1 MEVLLRFATTA
12 EAASTTAAID
22 AVQELSRLKPLLYQF
37 AGSHYCEKARWA
49 LDYKGLE
56 YRAKNLIP
64 GPHIKSARRIAKK
77 TALPILVDEARVVQG
92 SAEIISYLDKKLPRP
107 ALTPT
112 NTEDASMAYEW
123 ERYLDRNVGIPL
135 RLLFYHYAFR
145 DRALATEFLLRGTA
159 WWGRPLYFLTFP
171 AIKRAM
177 KKGLGIDP
185 LAAEAASKQLLFAFD
200 KLDERLAKHKFLAGP
215 TFSRAD
221 LTASALLFHRW
232 SEDWQPPPEFDDL
245 MRPLEGRPFYQWAGN
260 IYREY
265 REPV

>member
-1 MEVLLRFATTA
+1 
-12 EAASTTAAID
+12 
-22 AVQELSRLKPLLYQF
+22 
-37 AGSHYCEKARWA
+37 
-49 LDYKGLE
+49 
-56 YRAKNLIP
+56 
-64 GPHIKSARRIAKK
+64 
-77 TALPILVDEARVVQG
+77 
-92 SAEIISYLDKKLPRP
+92 
-107 ALTPT
+107 
-112 NTEDASMAYEW
+112 
-123 ERYLDRNVGIPL
+123 
-135 RLLFYHYAFR
+135 LFYHYAFH

-159 WWGRPLYFLTFP
+159 WWGLPLYFLTFP

-232 SEDWQPPPEFDDL
+232 SEDWQPPPEFDNL